1 MFKIVYDII
10 KLFRE
15 NKKMMNNDEILKMY
29 FTSCINIP
37 YRWGG
42 YNPIEGYDCSGFV
55 QDALATIGLDPKG
68 DQTANLLYKFFSQP
82 DNGIIK
88 DIASFGDLLFFG
100 NDKIITHVA
109 IALSNKAMIEAG
121 GGGSKVNDIQ
131 DAIKY
136 NAFVRIRPIKN
147 RNDLH
152 AIIKIY

>member
-1 MFKIVYDII
+1 
-10 KLFRE
+10 
-15 NKKMMNNDEILKMY
+15 MMNNDDILKMY

-55 QDALATIGLDPKG
+55 QDALSTIGLDPKG

-82 DNGIIK
+82 GNGLIK
-88 DIASFGDLLFFG
+88 DIASFGNLLFFG
-100 NDKIITHVA
+100 NDKIIRHVA
-109 IALSNKAMIEAG
+109 ISLSNEAMIEAG